1 MSDGSIMS
9 EVGLSP
15 VTPLKAARR
24 IGEFRRVYRVMA
36 SRGVVLFGAII
47 ILVFMII
54 AVSAPW
60 LAPYDPLEQNLRA
73 RLQQPSK
80 LHLLGTDEM
89 GRDTLSRLIYG
100 SRISLMVGIIVVT
113 VAGVMG
119 MLMGLVAGYFGSWT
133 NALIMR
139 INDALM
145 SLPPIVLMLALSA
158 PLGGGLMSIL
168 ISVGIV
174 LAPTYCRL
182 MCGQILTLKNSDFVT
197 AAKVIGAHD
206 LRIML
211 RHLLPNAF
219 PPLLVLIT
227 INLGTAIMF
236 EATLSF
242 LGIGIRP
249 PTATWGNMVMDGYR
263 FLLKNPILSF
273 APGTSITLLV
283 LGFNL
288 VGDGLRDALDPRL
301 RGII

>member
-1 MSDGSIMS
+1 MS
-9 EVGLSP
+9 EASFSPGGPPKAMPRAGGL
-15 VTPLKAARR
+15 
-24 IGEFRRVYRVMA
+24 RRVYRVMV
-36 SRGVVLFGAII
+36 SRGVVLFGAVII
-47 ILVFMII
+47 VVFILV

-60 LAPYDPLEQNLRA
+60 LAPYDPLDQNLRA
-73 RLQQPSK
+73 TLQQPSR
-80 LHLLGTDEM
+80 LHLLGTDEV

-113 VAGVMG
+113 VAGVIG
-119 MLMGLVAGYFGSWT
+119 MLMGLMAGYFGGWT
-133 NALIMR
+133 NAVIMR

-145 SLPPIVLMLALSA
+145 SLPPIVLMLALCA
-158 PLGGGLMSIL
+158 ALGGGIVSIL
-168 ISVGIV
+168 ISVGVV

-206 LRIML
+206 WRIMI

-236 EATLSF
+236 EAALSF
-242 LGIGIRP
+242 LGIGIKP

-273 APGTSITLLV
+273 APGISITLLV

-301 RGII
+301 RGTI